1 MRTQE
6 KPELF
11 PLRFFGTG
19 GREKERGEM
28 GEDERS
34 FSGLRYVRPQDEEKE
49 EEEEE
54 VVVD

>member
-11 PLRFFGTG
+11 PLRFLALEG
-19 GREKERGEM
+19 GRRREGKWGRMRGL
-28 GEDERS
+28 S
-34 FSGLRYVRPQDEEKE
+34 LASAHVRPQDEEKE
-49 EEEEE
+49 EEEE